1 MLGILRMKLDD
12 TIDGLL
18 TLADS
23 LFPQNTS
30 ETLQTPEAYLKNV
43 KNAIVDILKSH
54 GMGPDIKMTD
64 DRLRSCRSK
73 V

>member
-23 LFPQNTS
+23 LFTQNTS
-30 ETLQTPEAYLKNV
+30 ETLKTPEAYMKNV
-43 KNAIVDILKSH
+43 KDAIVDMLQSH
-54 GMGPDIKMTD
+54 GMGPDIRMTD
-64 DRLRSCRSK
+64 DRLRSSRCK

>member
-23 LFPQNTS
+23 LFPQNAS
-30 ETLQTPEAYLKNV
+30 ETLQTPEAYLKNA
-43 KNAIVDILKSH
+43 KDAIFNVLQSH
-54 GMGPDIKMTD
+54 GMSPDVKMTD
-64 DRLRSCRSK
+64 DRLRSSRSK